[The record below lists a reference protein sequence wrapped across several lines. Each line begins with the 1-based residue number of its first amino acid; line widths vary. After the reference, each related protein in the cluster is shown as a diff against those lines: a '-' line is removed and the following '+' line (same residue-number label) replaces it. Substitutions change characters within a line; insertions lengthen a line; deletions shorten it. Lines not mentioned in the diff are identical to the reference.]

1 MQSQSLVLKVKSI
14 TSMQKRELAP
24 AQGSSFEVPANTWES
39 MVEFLMK
46 E

>member
-1 MQSQSLVLKVKSI
+1 MNTQS
-14 TSMQKRELAP
+14 TQKQKPVPVQDLHL
-24 AQGSSFEVPANTWES
+24 EVPANTWES